1 MRETTRGV
9 PRGEGGG
16 LAGGGGEEGDADAAT
31 DSLQKLG

>member
-9 PRGEGGG
+9 SRER
-16 LAGGGGEEGDADAAT
+16 GGGGRGSKEGDADAAT